1 MQHSKY
7 CAFVYT
13 ADPNCCE
20 VEMLIA
26 QSPCISSLSFQ
37 SSSFNI
43 FLSVQMSRCRKYE
56 IVLSCRFVVTFLRFC
71 VKGVAINSLKDV
83 TLIFA

>member
-43 FLSVQMSRCRKYE
+43 FLNVQMSRCRKYE
-56 IVLSCRFVVTFLRFC
+56 IVLSCRFVLLSCAFV
-71 VKGVAINSLKDV
+71 LKV
-83 TLIFA
+83 LQLIL